1 MLKYLILI
9 LKRIIRDSKSRLV
22 ILLIAL
28 ILLLGTIVSIN
39 EKTAEESLNEVSSS
53 KYVNR
58 LYTLIKKGEF
68 TEKKADV
75 SHISHILTI
84 LHEYENAYQLLS
96 SEEFKTPNSDSTVEA
111 YTADNLSLPK
121 IKYGTNFPDKQGFY
135 MACPTTM
142 YPNSILTGNNINF
155 KITNKDRIDMQQY
168 LNKTIQFQFENV
180 NNMNIKKESI
190 DIKIVGLYEV
200 NKHSL
205 EDNTCYINESAKKYI
220 YDTLNNDL
228 PSYIEK
234 SNSEAAVIIIDDIK
248 NLEEVESELSKIG
261 YRLDPYTIID
271 PNFLIETKKINKTYS
286 LILSIICVFLLFLIL
301 FKDTK
306 NTLKY
311 NKLLKYLGAKDNR
324 LYLTNLIHNIL
335 IILLAFILSLILS
348 FIYRGLLN
356 IIIYFRPF
364 LFSKNEIIFSIT
376 YLFKIFIT
384 IFISTIIISILNNV
398 YIKYKLNKN

>member
-121 IKYGTNFPDKQGFY
+121 IKYGTNFSDKQGFY

-180 NNMNIKKESI
+180 NNMNVKKESI

>member
-234 SNSEAAVIIIDDIK
+234 SNPEAAVIIIDDIK
-248 NLEEVESELSKIG
+248 NLNEIEKNLNKLG

-271 PNFLIETKKINKTYS
+271 PDFLIETKKINKTYS

-324 LYLTNLIHNIL
+324 LYLTNLIHNII

>member
-1 MLKYLILI
+1 MKNYLILI
-9 LKRIIRDSKSRLV
+9 LKRIIRDFKSRLV

-111 YTADNLSLPK
+111 YTADNLSLPN

-135 MACPTTM
+135 MVCPTTM
-142 YPNSILTGNNINF
+142 YPNSNLSSNNINF

-220 YDTLNNDL
+220 YDTLNKDL

-234 SNSEAAVIIIDDIK
+234 SNPEAAVIIIDDIK
-248 NLEEVESELSKIG
+248 NLNEIESELSKIG

-271 PNFLIETKKINKTYS
+271 PDFLIETKKINKTYS
-286 LILSIICVFLLFLIL
+286 LILSIICVFLLFIIL

-384 IFISTIIISILNNV
+384 IFIGTIIISILNNV

>member
-180 NNMNIKKESI
+180 NNMNVKKESI

>member
-1 MLKYLILI
+1 MKNYLILI
-9 LKRIIRDSKSRLV
+9 LKKIIRDFKSRLV

-39 EKTAEESLNEVSSS
+39 EKTTEEMLSKETYS
-53 KYVNR
+53 KYHNR
-58 LYTLIKKGEF
+58 LYQLVKKESYETKKKDIKGIP
-68 TEKKADV
+68 
-75 SHISHILTI
+75 HIITI
-84 LHEYENAYQLLS
+84 LHEYNIASEYLS
-96 SEEFKTPNSDSTVEA
+96 SEEFKTPNTDHTIQA

-135 MACPTTM
+135 MVCPINM
-142 YPNSILTGNNINF
+142 YPNSNLSSNNINF

-200 NKHSL
+200 DKNSL
-205 EDNTCYINESAKKYI
+205 YDNTCYINENTKKYI

-234 SNSEAAVIIIDDIK
+234 SNPEAAVIIIDDIK
-248 NLEEVESELSKIG
+248 NLEEVEKNLNKLG
-261 YRLDPYTIID
+261 YRLDPYVIID
-271 PNFLIETKKINKTYS
+271 NSFLEETKKINKTYS

-311 NKLLKYLGAKDNR
+311 NKLLKYLGAKDNH

>member
-1 MLKYLILI
+1 MLKYFILILI
-9 LKRIIRDSKSRLV
+9 RIIRDSKSRLV